1 MSNDIGGYFQNLHFQ
16 VPAQQLQPRWVCF
29 VRAFLLYKVQIFVDM
44 ITNALRP
51 DSGGSQAVRVSHR
64 SKLGL
69 HVVDPKHQSLMAEVQ
84 IHLPMLGWP

>member
-1 MSNDIGGYFQNLHFQ
+1 MGIFRTFIFRS
-16 VPAQQLQPRWVCF
+16 QPSSCSHVRF
-29 VRAFLLYKVQIFVDM
+29 VWSGAFLLYKVQIFVDM

-51 DSGGSQAVRVSHR
+51 DSGGCQAVRVSHR